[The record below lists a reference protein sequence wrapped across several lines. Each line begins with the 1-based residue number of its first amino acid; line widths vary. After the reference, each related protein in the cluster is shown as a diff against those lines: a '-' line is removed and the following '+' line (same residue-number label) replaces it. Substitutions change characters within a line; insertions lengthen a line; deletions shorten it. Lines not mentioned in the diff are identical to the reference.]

1 MGLLYISVVFLYVV
15 YKVCFIAN
23 RKFPEPDIALRA
35 TKFMVATQLSKEPL
49 IRSAMRDVFF
59 ERAKIDVRPTKKG
72 MKEVDEN
79 HPCYR

>member
-1 MGLLYISVVFLYVV
+1 
-15 YKVCFIAN
+15 
-23 RKFPEPDIALRA
+23 
-35 TKFMVATQLSKEPL
+35 MVATQLSKEPL

-72 MKEVDEN
+72 MKEVDET